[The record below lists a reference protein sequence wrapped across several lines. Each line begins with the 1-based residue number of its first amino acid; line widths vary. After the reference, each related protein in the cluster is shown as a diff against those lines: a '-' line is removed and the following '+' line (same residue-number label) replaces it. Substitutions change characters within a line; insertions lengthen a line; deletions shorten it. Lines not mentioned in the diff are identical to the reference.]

1 MKKNTGKAPAEQF
14 YYKDFLADM
23 AEHDP
28 DIIGAW
34 MLVLIKI
41 WHLNNSGSVTKT
53 LSQFA
58 KIMHTDEIGAKRF
71 IDYLGAE
78 KIADVTED
86 NGRITIV
93 NRRAK
98 RDCKL
103 REANRLRQETFRR
116 NAKSNA
122 DVADEKVNPSSST
135 SFSNS
140 NSSLDISTKRRSTL
154 DLEQQKKAIQLTE
167 KLERVFEYQN
177 TRERTTFRNI
187 VRHLLDCGMIESG
200 MVWLKEVLR
209 WGSDNDKSQLDMKK
223 CFNSKVQKLAGFKKK
238 AE

>member
-58 KIMHTDEIGAKRF
+58 KIMHTDQIGAKRF
-71 IDYLGAE
+71 IDYFRAE

-93 NRRAK
+93 NRRTK
-98 RDCKL
+98 RDSKL
-103 REANRLRQETFRR
+103 RETNRLRQKRFRD
-116 NAKSNA
+116 NAQSNA
-122 DVADEKVNPSSST
+122 DVPPEKFNPSS
-135 SFSNS
+135 SNS
-140 NSSLDISTKRRSTL
+140 NSSSSISTKRSSTL

-167 KLERVFEYQN
+167 KLERVFEYQTPN
-177 TRERTTFRNI
+177 ERTTFRNI
-187 VRHLLDCGMIESG
+187 VRHLLEKGMIEQG
-200 MVWLKEVLR
+200 EVWLMEVLQ
-209 WGSDNDKSQLDMKK
+209 WGSDNNKGQLDMKK

-238 AE
+238 EE

>member
-58 KIMHTDEIGAKRF
+58 KIMHTDQIGAKRF
-71 IDYLGAE
+71 IDYFRDE

-98 RDCKL
+98 RDSKL
-103 REANRLRQETFRR
+103 REANRLRQKRFRG
-116 NAKSNA
+116 NAHSNA
-122 DVADEKVNPSSST
+122 DVAPEKVNPSSS
-135 SFSNS
+135 NS
-140 NSSLDISTKRRSTL
+140 NSSSGISTKRRSAL

-167 KLERVFEYQN
+167 KLERVFEFQTTN
-177 TRERTTFRNI
+177 ERTTFRNI

-200 MVWLKEVLR
+200 VVWLMEVLQ
-209 WGSDNDKSQLDMKK
+209 WGSDNEKPQLDMKK
-223 CFNSKVQKLAGFKKK
+223 CFVSKVKKLSGFKKK
-238 AE
+238 EE